1 MTQRILVILGH
12 PSSTSFCSA
21 LADAYSHSAKIAG
34 HQVRFL
40 SLGDLTFD
48 PVLHHGYTQIQPL
61 EPDLLTAQSDI
72 LWATHL
78 AFVFPIWWGGIPAL
92 LKGFIDRTFLPGFA
106 FKYREGKAFPDALLK
121 GRTAHLLVT
130 LDTPPWYYRWFY
142 RMPGI
147 HQMRSTTLAFCGI
160 KPTKTL
166 MFGPLLGSKP
176 AQRQKWLTHASRL
189 FGKGSFHVHRQSRA
203 IVGHDHQ
210 GNSSL

>member
-21 LADAYSHSAKIAG
+21 LADAYSQSAKIAG

-40 SLGDLTFD
+40 SLGDLIFD
-48 PVLHHGYTQIQPL
+48 PVLHHGYAQIQPL
-61 EPDLLTAQSDI
+61 EPDLLSAQSDI

-176 AQRQKWLTHASRL
+176 AQRQKWLTHAGGL

-203 IVGHDHQ
+203 TVGHDHQ
-210 GNSSL
+210 GDSSL